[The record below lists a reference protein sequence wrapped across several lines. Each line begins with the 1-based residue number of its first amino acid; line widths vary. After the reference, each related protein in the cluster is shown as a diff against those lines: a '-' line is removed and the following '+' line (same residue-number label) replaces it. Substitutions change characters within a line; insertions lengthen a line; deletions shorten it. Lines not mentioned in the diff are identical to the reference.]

1 MLAALESA
9 EQVHSMNQSSKFV
22 LRTEVSPGYGDKTVP
37 RRGKGESK
45 PGETLRIPVF
55 VVVPPRLLLLDIAGP
70 LEVLRQANRVQDS
83 VRFEVMY
90 VGPQATQQTS
100 IGITLSAI
108 EPLPRELTPGSWI
121 VLGGDVEQVMRCRGK
136 TDPGKSPADA
146 EAERAIVNWLQATI
160 RPGHKLISICTGALI
175 VARAGLLDG
184 YACTTHY
191 LSYQELAE
199 IAPKAR
205 ILENRLY
212 VVDGERYSSAG
223 ITAGIDLMLHLVH
236 QCTDQSCALA
246 VARYLLVY
254 LRRSGSDPQLS
265 PWLEGRNHIHPAVHR
280 AQDAIAADLTKSWNL
295 AALARVAG
303 ASDRHLSRLF
313 HEHVGMSIPEYSN
326 RLRVAYAQELLR
338 ETRIDMERVAEQSG
352 FNSTR
357 QLRRAWRRLH
367 KTTPRE
373 ARLVGSSGEPERES
387 STPRKSAKR
396 TTN

>member
-1 MLAALESA
+1 MSYGKVMKQFSRTRKRGA
-9 EQVHSMNQSSKFV
+9 EVGPSDRAVVRHAGRASSSD
-22 LRTEVSPGYGDKTVP
+22 EPS
-37 RRGKGESK
+37 
-45 PGETLRIPVF
+45 RIPVF

-70 LEVLRQANRVQDS
+70 LEVLRQANRVQS
-83 VRFEVMY
+83 AVQFEVRY
-90 VGPQATQQTS
+90 VGPNSSVLTS
-100 IGITLSAI
+100 IGITLAAI
-108 EPLPRELTPGSWI
+108 EPLPEELPPQSWV
-121 VLGGDVEQVMRCRGK
+121 VLAGDVEHVMLSGGGPG
-136 TDPGKSPADA
+136 PGKSAHDEVA
-146 EAERAIVNWLQATI
+146 EKGIVKWLRTTV
-160 RPGHKLISICTGALI
+160 RPGHKVISICTGALI
-175 VARAGLLDG
+175 AARAGLLDG
-184 YACTTHY
+184 RSCTTHY
-191 LSYQELAE
+191 LSYDELAA

-280 AQDAIAADLTKSWNL
+280 AQDAIAADLTKSWSL
-295 AALARVAG
+295 SALARVAG

-313 HEHVGMSIPEYSN
+313 HEHVGLSIPEYTN

-357 QLRRAWRRLH
+357 QLRRAWRKVH
-367 KTTPRE
+367 KTPPRE
-373 ARLVGSSGEPERES
+373 ARIPDS
-387 STPRKSAKR
+387 STRR
-396 TTN
+396 E